1 MGVRGRL
8 QRNPFTPFS
17 RLRVRVRVLVALSNL
32 LPEDTQIFYSG
43 LLCYRM
49 SCVSGGET
57 SMARIKRSKKAD
69 LVFEGVVIPKRTRSA
84 KIAAKGI
91 ANEEDMGRFL
101 TAIFSDTLKGE
112 IVLPKPGSRA
122 GASSK
127 LLDGLEQKLKRGLPV
142 TIQALGPTR
151 KRSRKAK
158 PLKTKEASKR

>member
-1 MGVRGRL
+1 
-8 QRNPFTPFS
+8 
-17 RLRVRVRVLVALSNL
+17 
-32 LPEDTQIFYSG
+32 
-43 LLCYRM
+43 M
-49 SCVSGGET
+49 SCVGAGGET

-151 KRSRKAK
+151 KRSHKVKPK
-158 PLKTKEASKR
+158 PLKTKEAGKR